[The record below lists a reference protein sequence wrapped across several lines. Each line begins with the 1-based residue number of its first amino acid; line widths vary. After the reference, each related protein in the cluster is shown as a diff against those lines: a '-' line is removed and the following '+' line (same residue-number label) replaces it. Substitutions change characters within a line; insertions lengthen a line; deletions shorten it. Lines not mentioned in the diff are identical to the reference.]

1 MFRKRK
7 GRIIDIL
14 IRENFIESRSAKFV
28 PDAQIQFLLIVYI
41 FEPRLGE
48 GINVWTLDK
57 KNNREERTSL
67 RIFERE
73 IDNGESV
80 TLT

>member
-57 KNNREERTSL
+57 KNNREESEDIRA
-67 RIFERE
+67 
-73 IDNGESV
+73 
-80 TLT
+80 